1 MPYPMI
7 PEDPQECHDRL
18 IGILREEGWN
28 FWVQVVY
35 LVDEHQK
42 GVTLVRYWIVF
53 PFEEATLFASARDA
67 LKHDFNRDDP
77 YRNPSSPYYDEDFL
91 RDRKDQHNTEGDR

>member
-1 MPYPMI
+1 MPYPLI
-7 PEDPQECHDRL
+7 PKDPQECHDML

-28 FWVQVVY
+28 FWVQVVD

-42 GVTLVRYWIVF
+42 GVTLLRYWIVF
-53 PFEEATLFASARDA
+53 PFEEAALFASARDA
-67 LKHDFNRDDP
+67 LKHDFKRD
-77 YRNPSSPYYDEDFL
+77 SSPYYGEDFL